1 MAQKPSTMDMDMDN
15 DIVRGRS
22 TSSTRNRSRESSILL
37 NTSSMAYHEWME
49 VMNNLLPDD
58 AQAPVNSS
66 QLFYASNYPK
76 IEKGK

>member
-1 MAQKPSTMDMDMDN
+1 MDMDMDN
-15 DIVRGRS
+15 DIVRGRFTFS
-22 TSSTRNRSRESSILL
+22 TKNRSRKLFILL

-66 QLFYASNYPK
+66 QLFYASNYFK
-76 IEKGK
+76 VEKSK